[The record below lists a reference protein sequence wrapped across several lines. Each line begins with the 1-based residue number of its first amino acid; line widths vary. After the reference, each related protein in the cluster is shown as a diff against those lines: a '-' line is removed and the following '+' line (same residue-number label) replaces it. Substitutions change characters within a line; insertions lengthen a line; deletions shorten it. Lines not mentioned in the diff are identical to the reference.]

1 MSAAHMSA
9 AHTLYASYAL
19 SVSNGNA
26 SPQDLKSLVKSI
38 KDSAKCNCLPCKI
51 ITTMCEV
58 CNSEDEYIKSMSME
72 MIEANAWKLPVVK
85 GEYLCPFGADRTWE
99 IEAAA
104 AAHNND
110 DDDDEDESSE

>member
-1 MSAAHMSA
+1 MSA
-9 AHTLYASYAL
+9 AHTLYASYAF

-26 SPQDLKSLVKSI
+26 SPQEMKSLVNSI

-51 ITTMCEV
+51 ITTMCGV
-58 CNSEDEYIKSMSME
+58 CNSEDEYIKSMSKE
-72 MIEANAWKLPVVK
+72 MIESNAWKLPVVK
-85 GEYLCPFGADRTWE
+85 GEYLCPYGADRTWE

-104 AAHNND
+104 ANN